1 MASQRSSSS
10 LPLWL
15 ASAVTLVAFPWWS
28 AAGEPDFAQAQAVM
42 KEHCYKCHG
51 AEKQKGDVNLEE
63 FKDASAIAKEP
74 EIWAKVVDVLR
85 GGDMPPSKEPKMAD
99 NSRDLLAGW
108 VEQTL
113 DAAIIAKGPDPGP
126 PMIRRLT
133 HAEYRRAVRDLFGID
148 FDSAGAVGMPEDP
161 VGRGY
166 DNLAVALKI
175 PPALT
180 EKYVSAA
187 DETLARLF
195 DPKAQG
201 NNLAGA
207 INAQLR
213 ARGASPAQ
221 MRETARALMSRLLP
235 RAYRRPVG
243 ADETARYVAL
253 FDAAI
258 AQRKAPAEAFRF
270 MFKAVLLSPNFLFR
284 VEPDRAGATQ
294 PYHVNDLDLASRLSF
309 FLWSSI
315 PDDELLAL
323 ASQGKLSDPA
333 TLRAQVTRMLASPK
347 AKALAED
354 FAAQWL
360 QLKKLAEARPTIE
373 FFPTFT
379 EELKESMRQEP
390 ILFFDALRTSN
401 LPVTDL
407 IDSDF
412 TFLNGAL
419 AEHYGISGIKGTA
432 FQRVALQPEEHRGGV
447 LGMGAVL
454 SMTSHT
460 FRTSPTQRGKYV
472 LEVLLGTPPPP
483 PPNNVAQIED
493 AAAHGEAKSFR
504 ELLAQHATD
513 ASCAGCHKRIDPLGF
528 GLDHYDAIGRWRE
541 STKDQPLDTAGVLPT
556 GEKFDGP
563 MELKQ
568 VLKAKQ
574 QRFIENLSE
583 QMLIYALGRELRPAD
598 KLAVK
603 KIAADLT
610 QDGFHFSSLI
620 SGVVNSYPFQNR
632 RNFAPASS
640 TKTAAR

>member
-1 MASQRSSSS
+1 MA
-10 LPLWL
+10 L
-15 ASAVTLVAFPWWS
+15 AAFPWCS
-28 AAGEPDFAQAQAVM
+28 AASEPDFAKVQTVM

-63 FKDASAIAKEP
+63 FQDAGAIAREP
-74 EIWAKVVDVLR
+74 ELWEKVVDVLK
-85 GGDMPPSKEPKMAD
+85 GGDMPPSKEPKMEDSA
-99 NSRDLLAGW
+99 RDLLAGW

-113 DAAIIAKGPDPGP
+113 DAAIAAKGPDPGP
-126 PMIRRLT
+126 PVIRRLT

-148 FDSAGAVGMPEDP
+148 FDAAGAVGMPEDP
-161 VGRGY
+161 VGHGY
-166 DNLAVALKI
+166 ENLAVALKI

-187 DETLARLF
+187 DEVLTRLF

-201 NNLAGA
+201 NTIGGG
-207 INAQLR
+207 INAMAR
-213 ARGASPAQ
+213 AQGTAPAR
-221 MRETARALMSRLLP
+221 MRETVRTLMSRLLP

-243 ADETARYVAL
+243 VEETARYVAL
-253 FDAAI
+253 FDAALM
-258 AQRKAPAEAFRF
+258 QRKTPAEAFRF

-284 VEPDRAGATQ
+284 VEQDRAGATQ
-294 PYHVNDLDLASRLSF
+294 PYHVNDLELASRLSF

-315 PDDELLAL
+315 PDDELMVQA
-323 ASQGKLSDPA
+323 AQGKLSDPA
-333 TLRAQVTRMLASPK
+333 ILQAQVARMLASPK

-379 EELKESMRQEP
+379 DELKESMRQEP
-390 ILFFDALRTSN
+390 IFFFDALRTGN

-412 TFLNGAL
+412 TFINGAL
-419 AEHYGISGIKGTA
+419 AEHYGIPGIKGTA
-432 FQRVALQPEEHRGGV
+432 FQRVRLKPEAHRGGL

-493 AAAHGEAKSFR
+493 AAGHGEAKSFR

-541 STKDQPLDTAGVLPT
+541 STKEQPLDTAGVLPT
-556 GEKFDGP
+556 GEKFDGSV
-563 MELKQ
+563 ELKK
-568 VLKAKQ
+568 VLESKQ

-583 QMLIYALGRELRPAD
+583 QMLTYALGRELRPAD
-598 KLAVK
+598 KPAVK
-603 KIAADLT
+603 KIAVDLAK
-610 QDGFHFSSLI
+610 DGFHFASLI

-632 RNFAPASS
+632 RNSAPASPS
-640 TKTAAR
+640 KTAAR

>member
-1 MASQRSSSS
+1 
-10 LPLWL
+10 
-15 ASAVTLVAFPWWS
+15 VTLVAFPWWS
-28 AAGEPDFAQAQAVM
+28 PASEPDFAQVQAVM

-85 GGDMPPSKEPKMAD
+85 GGDMPPSKEPKMED

-379 EELKESMRQEP
+379 
-390 ILFFDALRTSN
+390 
-401 LPVTDL
+401 
-407 IDSDF
+407 
-412 TFLNGAL
+412 
-419 AEHYGISGIKGTA
+419 
-432 FQRVALQPEEHRGGV
+432 
-447 LGMGAVL
+447 
-454 SMTSHT
+454 
-460 FRTSPTQRGKYV
+460 
-472 LEVLLGTPPPP
+472 
-483 PPNNVAQIED
+483 
-493 AAAHGEAKSFR
+493 
-504 ELLAQHATD
+504 
-513 ASCAGCHKRIDPLGF
+513 
-528 GLDHYDAIGRWRE
+528 
-541 STKDQPLDTAGVLPT
+541 
-556 GEKFDGP
+556 
-563 MELKQ
+563 
-568 VLKAKQ
+568 
-574 QRFIENLSE
+574 
-583 QMLIYALGRELRPAD
+583 
-598 KLAVK
+598 
-603 KIAADLT
+603 
-610 QDGFHFSSLI
+610 
-620 SGVVNSYPFQNR
+620 
-632 RNFAPASS
+632 
-640 TKTAAR
+640 

>member
-1 MASQRSSSS
+1 
-10 LPLWL
+10 
-15 ASAVTLVAFPWWS
+15 
-28 AAGEPDFAQAQAVM
+28 
-42 KEHCYKCHG
+42 
-51 AEKQKGDVNLEE
+51 
-63 FKDASAIAKEP
+63 
-74 EIWAKVVDVLR
+74 
-85 GGDMPPSKEPKMAD
+85 
-99 NSRDLLAGW
+99 
-108 VEQTL
+108 
-113 DAAIIAKGPDPGP
+113 
-126 PMIRRLT
+126 
-133 HAEYRRAVRDLFGID
+133 
-148 FDSAGAVGMPEDP
+148 
-161 VGRGY
+161 
-166 DNLAVALKI
+166 
-175 PPALT
+175 
-180 EKYVSAA
+180 
-187 DETLARLF
+187 
-195 DPKAQG
+195 
-201 NNLAGA
+201 
-207 INAQLR
+207 
-213 ARGASPAQ
+213 
-221 MRETARALMSRLLP
+221 
-235 RAYRRPVG
+235 
-243 ADETARYVAL
+243 
-253 FDAAI
+253 
-258 AQRKAPAEAFRF
+258 
-270 MFKAVLLSPNFLFR
+270 
-284 VEPDRAGATQ
+284 
-294 PYHVNDLDLASRLSF
+294 
-309 FLWSSI
+309 
-315 PDDELLAL
+315 
-323 ASQGKLSDPA
+323 
-333 TLRAQVTRMLASPK
+333 
-347 AKALAED
+347 
-354 FAAQWL
+354 
-360 QLKKLAEARPTIE
+360 
-373 FFPTFT
+373 
-379 EELKESMRQEP
+379 MRQEP

-407 IDSDF
+407 IDADF

-563 MELKQ
+563 VELKQ

-583 QMLIYALGRELRPAD
+583 QMLVYALGRELRPAD
-598 KLAVK
+598 KPAVK

-632 RNFAPASS
+632 RNFAPASP

>member
-1 MASQRSSSS
+1 MEDH
-10 LPLWL
+10 P
-15 ASAVTLVAFPWWS
+15 
-28 AAGEPDFAQAQAVM
+28 
-42 KEHCYKCHG
+42 
-51 AEKQKGDVNLEE
+51 
-63 FKDASAIAKEP
+63 
-74 EIWAKVVDVLR
+74 
-85 GGDMPPSKEPKMAD
+85 
-99 NSRDLLAGW
+99 RDLLASW
-108 VEQTL
+108 VEQAL
-113 DAAIIAKGPDPGP
+113 DAAIAAKGPDPGP
-126 PMIRRLT
+126 PVIRRLT
-133 HAEYRRAVRDLFGID
+133 HGEYRRAVRDLLGID

-187 DETLARLF
+187 DETIARLF

-201 NNLAGA
+201 NTLGAA

-213 ARGASPAQ
+213 AQGASPAQ
-221 MRETARALMSRLLP
+221 MRETARTLVSRLLP

-258 AQRKAPAEAFRF
+258 TQRKSPAEAFRF

-284 VEPDRAGATQ
+284 VEQDRAGVVQ
-294 PYHVNDLDLASRLSF
+294 PYHVNDLELASRLSF

-315 PDDELLAL
+315 PDDELLVL
-323 ASQGKLSDPA
+323 ASQSKLSEPA
-333 TLRAQVTRMLASPK
+333 TFRAQVARMLASPK

-379 EELKESMRQEP
+379 DELKESMRQEP
-390 ILFFDALRTSN
+390 ILFFDALRTGN

-407 IDSDF
+407 IDADF
-412 TFLNGAL
+412 TFLNGSL
-419 AEHYGISGIKGTA
+419 AEHYGIPGIEGNA
-432 FQRVALQPEEHRGGV
+432 FQRVPLKPESHRGGL

-493 AAAHGEAKSFR
+493 AAARGEAKSFR
-504 ELLAQHATD
+504 EQLAQHGAD
-513 ASCAGCHKRIDPLGF
+513 ASCASCHRRIDPLGF
-528 GLDHYDAIGRWRE
+528 GLDRYDAIGRWRE

-563 MELKQ
+563 AELKQ
-568 VLKAKQ
+568 VLVSKQ

-598 KLAVK
+598 KPAVK
-603 KIAADLT
+603 KIAADLIK
-610 QDGFHFSSLI
+610 DGFHFSSLI

-632 RNFAPASS
+632 RNFARASS
-640 TKTAAR
+640 AKTATR